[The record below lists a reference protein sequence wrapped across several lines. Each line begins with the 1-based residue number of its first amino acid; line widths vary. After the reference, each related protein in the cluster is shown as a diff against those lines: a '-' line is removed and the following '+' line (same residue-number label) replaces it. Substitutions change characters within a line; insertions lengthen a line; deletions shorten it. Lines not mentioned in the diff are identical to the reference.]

1 MEKEQMNETFE
12 QHKVSEVELKH
23 WSIDVDDQNIAWLIF
38 DKQGSS
44 QNTLSSSTLEEFA
57 EVIKQLKKSHPKGA
71 VILSA
76 KSSGFIAGADVTE
89 FGELKSQGEA
99 LEMVQ
104 KANRIINQW
113 EQLPFPTVA
122 AVDGVALGGGFE
134 LSLASN
140 YIVLTDDDKTRV
152 GLPEVLLG
160 IHPGF
165 GGTVRT
171 IERAG
176 PASGLDILLSGRAL
190 RAKQALKMGLV
201 DRVVAPRH
209 LKRTAV
215 MLIEQQPTRKAPP
228 AWTKVVNNSLG
239 RAALAKTIRSK
250 VAAKANPEH
259 YPAPYAVID
268 LWQQH
273 GDDRDRMLEAEA
285 KSISKLITSETSRNL
300 VRVFFLQEELKG
312 LGKSDAAKDFKPDRV
327 HVIGA
332 GVMGGDI
339 AAWCA
344 LRGLNVTV
352 QDNNPQ
358 ALARVVK
365 RANELFKRK
374 LRDPRKVQLALD
386 RFMPDIKGL
395 GVKHADVIIEAIFEN
410 LEAKQGLFKAL
421 EEQAKP
427 DAVLASNTSS
437 IPLEQIAQALDKP
450 QRLVGLHFF
459 NPVAK
464 MQLVEVVRGE
474 QSDQNDVDRA
484 LAFTK
489 QIGKLPVPVKSSPGF
504 LVNRVLMPY
513 LMEAVELN
521 KEGVPGKIIDK
532 KATDF
537 GMPMGPVELADVVGL
552 DICKHVADNL
562 SQALGGEV
570 PDVLLQKVEQ
580 KNLGKKTGQGFYK
593 WDEKGKPEKPEIEK
607 DYTPPSDITDRM
619 VLRYINEA
627 VACLRE
633 GVIDDQGWLDGA
645 MIFGTGFA
653 PFRGGP
659 MNYIKKRGAAEI
671 KTRLNALANKY
682 GERFKPD
689 AYWDQL
695 IETKEL
701 LK

>member
-1 MEKEQMNETFE
+1 MNEIVQE
-12 QHKVSEVELKH
+12 NKDSHLELKH
-23 WSIDVDDQNIAWLIF
+23 WSVNVDDQNIAWLIF
-38 DKQGSS
+38 DKQDSS
-44 QNTLSSSTLEEFA
+44 QNTLSASTLEEFA
-57 EVIKQLKKSHPKGA
+57 EIVKQLKRSSPKGA
-71 VILSA
+71 VILSG
-76 KSSGFIAGADVTE
+76 KSSGFIAGADVSE
-89 FGELKSQGEA
+89 FGELKSQSEA

-122 AVDGVALGGGFE
+122 AVDGIALGGGFE

-140 YIVLTDDDKTRV
+140 YIVMTDNDKSRV

-165 GGTVRT
+165 GGTVRA

-176 PASGLDILLSGRAL
+176 PTSGLDIILSGRAL
-190 RAKQALKMGLV
+190 RPKQALKIGLV
-201 DRVVAPRH
+201 DRVVPLRH
-209 LKRTAV
+209 LKRAAV
-215 MLIEQQPTRKAPP
+215 MLIERQPNRKAPP
-228 AWTKVVNNSLG
+228 AWTKAVNNSLG
-239 RAALAKTIRSK
+239 RSALAKTVRSK

-268 LWQQH
+268 LWQQY
-273 GDDRDRMLEAEA
+273 GDDRNRMLDEEA

-300 VRVFFLQEELKG
+300 VRVFFLQEELKA
-312 LGKSDAAKDFKPDRV
+312 LGKSKTAKDFKPDRV

-352 QDNNPQ
+352 QDNNPE

-386 RFMPDIKGL
+386 RFMPDVKGI

-410 LEAKQGLFKAL
+410 LEAKQGLFRTV
-421 EEQAKP
+421 EENAKP

-437 IPLEQIAQALDKP
+437 IPLEEIAGALEKP
-450 QRLVGLHFF
+450 ERLVGLHFF

-464 MQLVEVVRGE
+464 MQLVEIVKGA
-474 QSDQNDVDRA
+474 QSDQVDVERA

-489 QIGKLPVPVKSSPGF
+489 QISKLPVPVKSSPGF

-513 LMEAVELN
+513 LMEAVELY

-532 KATDF
+532 RATDF

-570 PDVLLQKVEQ
+570 PDILLEKVEQ

-593 WDEKGKPEKPEIEK
+593 WDKKGKPEKPDVES
-607 DYTPPSDITDRM
+607 DYTPPSDMTDRM

-633 GVIDDQGWLDGA
+633 GVIEDRGWLDGA

-659 MNYIKKRGAAEI
+659 MNYVKKRGAAEI
-671 KTRLNALANKY
+671 KTRLNTLANEY

-689 AYWDQL
+689 AHWDEL
-695 IETKEL
+695 IESKEL

>member
-1 MEKEQMNETFE
+1 MGQDQMNETTQQQE
-12 QHKVSEVELKH
+12 SKLVLKH
-23 WSIDVDDQNIAWLIF
+23 WNVNVDEQNIAWLTF
-38 DKQGSS
+38 DKQNSS
-44 QNTLSSSTLEEFA
+44 QNTLSASTLEEFA
-57 EVIKQLKKSHPKGA
+57 EIIKQLKKSHPKGA
-71 VILSA
+71 VILSGKA
-76 KSSGFIAGADVTE
+76 SGFIAGADVAE

-134 LSLASN
+134 LSLASD
-140 YIVLTDDDKTRV
+140 YIVLTDNDKTRV

-165 GGTVRT
+165 GGTVRA

-176 PASGLDILLSGRAL
+176 PASGLDIILSGRGL
-190 RAKQALKMGLV
+190 RPKQAIKMGLV
-201 DRVVAPRH
+201 DRVVPPRH
-209 LKRTAV
+209 LKRTAI
-215 MLIEQQPTRKAPP
+215 MLIEQQPNRKALPI
-228 AWTKVVNNSLG
+228 WTKAVNNTLG
-239 RAALAKTIRSK
+239 RSALAKTVRSK

-268 LWQQH
+268 LWQQY
-273 GDDRDRMLEAEA
+273 GDDRNRMLDEEA
-285 KSISKLITSETSRNL
+285 KSISRLITSEASHNL
-300 VRVFFLQEELKG
+300 VRVFFLQEELKA
-312 LGKSDAAKDFKPDRV
+312 LGKSDAAKGFKPDRV
-327 HVIGA
+327 HVVGA

-344 LRGLNVTV
+344 LRGLNVTI
-352 QDNNPQ
+352 QDNNPE

-386 RFMPDIKGL
+386 RFMPDVKGI

-410 LEAKQGLFKAL
+410 LEAKQGLFKTIEA
-421 EEQAKP
+421 QAKP

-437 IPLEQIAQALDKP
+437 IPLEQIATALERP
-450 QRLVGLHFF
+450 ERLVGLHFF

-464 MQLVEVVRGE
+464 MQLVEIVKGE
-474 QSDQNDVDRA
+474 QSDQTDVDRA

-489 QIGKLPVPVKSSPGF
+489 QISKLPVPVKSSPGF

-513 LMEAVELN
+513 LMEAVELY

-570 PDVLLQKVEQ
+570 PDILLQKVEQ

-593 WDEKGKPEKPEIEK
+593 WDKKGKPEKPDVEK
-607 DYTPPSDITDRM
+607 DYTPPTDMTDRM

-659 MNYIKKRGAAEI
+659 MNYVRKRGAAEI
-671 KTRLNALANKY
+671 KTRLNALANEY

-689 AYWDQL
+689 AYWDKL
-695 IETKEL
+695 VETKEL
-701 LK
+701 LM

>member
-1 MEKEQMNETFE
+1 MKNEQTNESTVNPSE
-12 QHKVSEVELKH
+12 EDVLQHWHLE
-23 WSIDVDDQNIAWLIF
+23 IDDGNIAWLTL

-44 QNTLSSSTLEEFA
+44 QNTLSASVMQELAGLIS
-57 EVIKQLKKSHPKGA
+57 QLKKSHPKGA
-71 VILSA
+71 VLLSA
-76 KSSGFIAGADVTE
+76 KTTGFIAGADVSE
-89 FGELKSQGEA
+89 FGDLQSQSQA

-104 KANRIINQW
+104 TANRIVNQW
-113 EQLPFPTVA
+113 ENLSFPTVA
-122 AVDGVALGGGFE
+122 AIDGIALGGGLE
-134 LSLASN
+134 LALASN
-140 YIVLTDDDKTRV
+140 YIVLTDNDKTRV

-165 GGTVRT
+165 GGTVRA

-176 PASGLDILLSGRAL
+176 PANGLDIILSGRSL
-190 RAKQALKMGLV
+190 RAKQALKMGLA
-201 DRVVAPRH
+201 DKVVARRH
-209 LKRTAV
+209 LKRAAV
-215 MLIEQQPTRKAPP
+215 MLIEQQPARKQPP
-228 AWTKVVNNSLG
+228 KWNKLVNTDLG
-239 RAALAKTIRSK
+239 RSGLAKMVHGK
-250 VAAKANPEH
+250 VSAKANPDH

-268 LWQQH
+268 LWRKY
-273 GDDRDRMLEAEA
+273 GDDRKRMLEEEA

-300 VRVFFLQEELKG
+300 VRVFFLQEELKA
-312 LGKSDAAKDFKPDRV
+312 LGKSDLVTDYEPKRV

-365 RANELFKRK
+365 RASKLFERK
-374 LRDPRKVQLALD
+374 LREPRKVQLALD
-386 RFMPDIKGL
+386 RFMPDVNGL

-410 LEAKQGLFKAL
+410 LEAKQGLFKSI
-421 EEQAKP
+421 EQNAKA

-437 IPLEQIAQALDKP
+437 IPLEDIAQVLAHP
-450 QRLVGLHFF
+450 ERLVGLHFF

-464 MQLVEVVRGE
+464 MQLVEIVKGAR
-474 QSDQNDVDRA
+474 SDQNQIDRA

-489 QIGKLPVPVKSSPGF
+489 QISKLPVPVKSSPGF

-513 LMEAVELN
+513 LMEAVELHI
-521 KEGVPGKIIDK
+521 EGVPGKVIDD
-532 KATDF
+532 KATEF

-552 DICKHVADNL
+552 DICKHVAENL
-562 SQALGGEV
+562 SQSLGGDV
-570 PDVLLQKVEQ
+570 PAILLDKVEQ
-580 KNLGKKTGQGFYK
+580 KLLGKKSGQGFYL
-593 WDEKGKPEKPEIEK
+593 WDKKGKPEKPEVDKE
-607 DYTPPSDITDRM
+607 YTPPSNITDRM
-619 VLRYINEA
+619 ILRYINEA

-633 GVIDDQGWLDGA
+633 GVVEDENALDGA

-659 MNYIKKRGAAEI
+659 MHYVRKRGAAEI
-671 KTRLNALANKY
+671 KTRLNSLASEY

-689 AYWDQL
+689 EHWDNL
-695 IETKEL
+695 IEAKEL